1 LINIVNAK
9 NDVIGEYL
17 DFNMFFHG
25 ISSSVGVDKS
35 FGKGSM
41 ILLLA
46 LPSSSVVVV
55 VVVVVVLFVCE
66 KETEDFRRK
75 YWYIAMVIIPA
86 KLYK

>member
-1 LINIVNAK
+1 LINIINAK

-17 DFNMFFHG
+17 DFNMLFHG

-46 LPSSSVVVV
+46 LPSFFS

-66 KETEDFRRK
+66 KETQDFRRK
-75 YWYIAMVIIPA
+75 YWYIAIVVIPA
-86 KLYK
+86 NLYK